1 MLQNQSQPALVTTNP
16 IPDPAIAIENL
27 RQANPDISFIRLQW
41 VDYGGVLRAKILVI
55 EQCLSLLAS
64 GKSLHA
70 PPIALSCAVD
80 GSVLPSTI
88 PIGVCW
94 LIPDW
99 SSLKPSVIANTITV
113 MCGVAETTP
122 SCLTSNGDLC
132 PRQALVKVVRQADRD
147 WQLNFL
153 VGFEV
158 EFQVMKLSD
167 CKEEGM
173 VPYSRGLGH
182 FAVAGLLDPCWGYVE
197 ECVLKLRKLGVHVD
211 GLHPEGQRG
220 QYEITLGPLHPLQA
234 VDQLVLVHS
243 VLKHTFN
250 AHGCMVTMSPKPVA
264 MSPDQ
269 MNGQHM
275 HISMQPARP
284 DQEEQFLSGILK
296 RLPTLWPFL
305 LPQEVSYERVAPFC
319 AGDFVGWGTENRLVP
334 IRKIK
339 NSHWEVRSADATA
352 NMYLALAAV
361 LSAGLL
367 GIAEKAPLEWPDLS
381 IGAWPN
387 MTLDEI
393 RAQADPLPRSLE
405 ESLSGLES
413 NFAGL
418 DSLLGERILQHYLD
432 LKRYE
437 RSRVGEMGSEKAR
450 NLLIELF

>member
-1 MLQNQSQPALVTTNP
+1 MLQIQIQSPLVTTSP
-16 IPDPAIAIENL
+16 LPDPAIVIEKL
-27 RQANPDISFIRLQW
+27 RQAHPDISFIRFQW

-64 GKSLHA
+64 GKFLHA
-70 PPIALSCAVD
+70 PPMALNCAVD
-80 GSVLPSTI
+80 GSVLPTTR
-88 PIGVCW
+88 PTGVHW

-99 SSLKPSVIANTITV
+99 SSLKPSAIPSTVTV

-122 SCLTSNGDLC
+122 SCLIPNGDLC
-132 PRQALVKVVRQADRD
+132 PRQALVKVLRQAEKT

-167 CKEEGM
+167 CAEEGM

-197 ECVLKLRKLGVHVD
+197 ECVQKLRKLGVHVD

-220 QYEITLGPLHPLQA
+220 QYEITLGPLPPLQA

-264 MSPDQ
+264 MLPDQ

-284 DQEEQFLSGILK
+284 DQEDPFLAGILK
-296 RLPTLWPFL
+296 RLPILWPFF

-334 IRKIK
+334 IRKI
-339 NSHWEVRSADATA
+339 N
-352 NMYLALAAV
+352 
-361 LSAGLL
+361 
-367 GIAEKAPLEWPDLS
+367 
-381 IGAWPN
+381 
-387 MTLDEI
+387 
-393 RAQADPLPRSLE
+393 
-405 ESLSGLES
+405 
-413 NFAGL
+413 
-418 DSLLGERILQHYLD
+418 
-432 LKRYE
+432 
-437 RSRVGEMGSEKAR
+437 
-450 NLLIELF
+450 